1 MAATSPFPLH
11 GTLPTPIH
19 DRARKSAILGNNRY
33 AEKQREILLP
43 KIGVTP
49 VHLLLLGRLRGQRA
63 VYGLLLDDG
72 TYPGTML
79 GVAGPLAGAAD
90 RRRFLAGLLP
100 TDPTH
105 AAWAQR
111 QRWAFPCLAMCVA
124 PILGNHAPPPD
135 TLPPLP
141 LSPTYRQE
149 YVRCGKQTCTSCRTG
164 PGHGPYTYAYWRAD
178 GRLHKRYLG
187 KPTPPPSMPPTPP

>member
-1 MAATSPFPLH
+1 
-11 GTLPTPIH
+11 
-19 DRARKSAILGNNRY
+19 
-33 AEKQREILLP
+33 
-43 KIGVTP
+43 

-63 VYGLLLDDG
+63 VYGLLLDDV

-79 GVAGPLAGAAD
+79 GVAGPLEGAAD

-100 TDPTH
+100 TDPTR

-111 QRWAFPCLAMCVA
+111 QRWAFPCLAMRVA
-124 PILGNHAPPPD
+124 PILGNQTASPEAA
-135 TLPPLP
+135 PPLP
-141 LSPTYRQE
+141 PSPTYRHE